1 MHSFKP
7 LALGAALLMLLT
19 ACAPGQAPETSPAPE
34 PESPSSVS
42 TPAPEPE
49 PEPEPSQPE
58 ISEPEPQPESEP
70 ESTPPEEPSSD
81 PSGIWENPDTDPNAP
96 DPGNETYAEALVQ
109 RLIPLREALEPALK
123 EIKDDYSYFSLD
135 VTTDENLELVL
146 EVGVIN
152 EEAVDRFL
160 ANWTGP
166 AWDRLEKKPGRCSAA
181 KQEAFI
187 QAVEK
192 LELEPGI
199 WACATSFPYE
209 ETILVDVRKD
219 GEGVTLEE
227 AERWSQLPQAVK
239 DLAGE
244 IGIPEELLEYM
255 PPRYVAR
262 GYISNPDT

>member
-1 MHSFKP
+1 MGNLKP
-7 LALGAALLMLLT
+7 LALAAAILLLLT
-19 ACAPGQAPETSPAPE
+19 ACAPGQAPETVPAPE

-42 TPAPEPE
+42 EPAPEPE
-49 PEPEPSQPE
+49 AEPE
-58 ISEPEPQPESEP
+58 PESEP
-70 ESTPPEEPSSD
+70 EPTQPEEPSSD
-81 PSGIWENPDTDPNAP
+81 PNGIWENPDTDPSAP
-96 DPGNETYAEALVQ
+96 DPGNETYAEAVVQ

-135 VTTDENLELVL
+135 ITTDENLELVL

-160 ANWTGP
+160 ANWPGP

-199 WACATSFPYE
+199 WAYATSFPYE
-209 ETILVDVRKD
+209 ETILVGVRKD
-219 GEGVTLEE
+219 GEGVTLKE

-244 IGIPEELLEYM
+244 IGIPEETLEYM
-255 PPRYVAR
+255 PPKYVAQ
-262 GYISNPDT
+262 GYITNPDT